1 MESPTFLTDP
11 AAPAVIDTS
20 AAINLVATGYAA
32 EILKAL
38 PNRILAVEAVPAE
51 LEEGR
56 RRGRK
61 DADLLD
67 DLVTLVTARLIEI
80 VALDDAAIRTFEQLV
95 VGPAA
100 MTLDDGEA
108 ATIAYGLEHGGIAVI
123 DERKATRICAE
134 RYPALKIGCTVDLF
148 THPNVAGAL
157 GRERLSQAVVNAL
170 RHARMRVQLHHARWV
185 VELIGAEQAALCLSL
200 PRIARATER
209 QSASRSV

>member
-1 MESPTFLTDP
+1 MEPPTFLTDP

-20 AAINLVATGYAA
+20 TAINLIATGCAA

-38 PNRILAVEAVPAE
+38 SNRILAVEAVPAE
-51 LEEGR
+51 LQEGR

-67 DLVTLVTARLIEI
+67 NLVSARLIEV
-80 VALDDAAIRTFEQLV
+80 VALSDVAIQIFEQLV

-134 RYPALKIGCTVDLF
+134 RFPALKIGCTLDIF
-148 THPNVAGAL
+148 NHPGVAATL

-170 RHARMRVQLHHARWV
+170 RHARMRVQLHHVQWV
-185 VELIGAEQAALCLSL
+185 VELIGADEAARCSSL
-200 PRIARATER
+200 PRIARVAAR
-209 QSASRSV
+209 